1 MANYEELKDNK
12 ESFEKAI
19 SKVNHVASRLIKMGE
34 AYSLLGQRES
44 AFVCYE
50 LQAFLDEATVG
61 LQSSFEAGEAFYL
74 EEFKSATA
82 ASTQQIFDFINHS
95 SVQNGG
101 QPIFTKEKI

>member
-1 MANYEELKDNK
+1 MANCEELKDNR

-50 LQAFLDEATVG
+50 LQESLDEAIKS
-61 LQSSFEAGEAFYL
+61 LQTSFKAGEDIYW
-74 EEFKSATA
+74 EEVKTATA

-101 QPIFTKEKI
+101 QPIFTKEEI